1 MIAYIKGE
9 LLDVG
14 VDGDTAYAE
23 VLTQSGVGYK
33 VWLPTLPSAL
43 DTAEEAEF
51 FIESVYREDSQT
63 LYGFFTGRQREY
75 FRILTGISGIG
86 PKTALNIVSAFD
98 MDTFAGL
105 VEAGEFAV
113 LSKQVKGLG
122 TKGAKRIILEL
133 QGKLV
138 LTSTEKA
145 DPGGAGE
152 DNELIGDIKMA
163 LESLGY
169 RGGELRDKMTL
180 ARRIIGE
187 NADITVEALLV
198 KLL

>member
-1 MIAYIKGE
+1 
-9 LLDVG
+9 
-14 VDGDTAYAE
+14 
-23 VLTQSGVGYK
+23 
-33 VWLPTLPSAL
+33 
-43 DTAEEAEF
+43 
-51 FIESVYREDSQT
+51 
-63 LYGFFTGRQREY
+63 
-75 FRILTGISGIG
+75 
-86 PKTALNIVSAFD
+86 
-98 MDTFAGL
+98 MDTFARL

-138 LTSTEKA
+138 LTPTEKA
-145 DPGGAGE
+145 DPVGADE